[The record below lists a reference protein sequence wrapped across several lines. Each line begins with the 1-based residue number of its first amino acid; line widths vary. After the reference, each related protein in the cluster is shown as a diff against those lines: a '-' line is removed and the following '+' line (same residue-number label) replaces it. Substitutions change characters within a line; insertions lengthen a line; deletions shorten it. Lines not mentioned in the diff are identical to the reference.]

1 MWVVVIVMI
10 FYFIIII
17 IIKFDGSLFFVLFKR
32 KEVNASEVLD
42 FFLSLGFDVSAHF
55 KLS

>member
-1 MWVVVIVMI
+1 MI